1 MKKSKLLTNL
11 KRTFRMGFIDF
22 WRNGSVSVA
31 SVIIMTIAL
40 SVVGGLLLS
49 RALLNSTLTEVKN
62 KVDINVYFT
71 TGASDDEI
79 QTMSEKIQAL
89 PEVANVT
96 YTSKEEELADFKA
109 RHENDSLTLQALDE
123 IGDNPLG
130 AALNIRAKDPSQYEG
145 IAQFLDDQKS
155 ASDSSIIDKVNYNR
169 NKQAIDALLSI
180 MSAYKKLGTAI
191 AGLFILI
198 AILITF
204 NTIRLTIYMSREEIS
219 VMRLVGASTRYIKGP
234 FVVEA
239 IMYGV
244 LGAVLTTIIF
254 FQIAY
259 WAGPYTEGLGTGL
272 NLWHYY
278 LVNCIPIFFIL
289 LISGIFVGVVSSYFA
304 VKKYLKI

>member
-31 SVIIMTIAL
+31 SVVIMTVAL
-40 SVVGGLLLS
+40 SVVASLLLS
-49 RALLNSTLTEVKN
+49 RALLNSTLAEVKN

-79 QTMSEKIQAL
+79 QAMSEKIQAL
-89 PEVANVT
+89 PEVASVT
-96 YTSKEEELADFKA
+96 YTSREEELADFKA
-109 RHENDSLTLQALDE
+109 RHQNDSLTLQALDE

-145 IAQFLDDQKS
+145 IAQFLDDQKT

-169 NKQAIDALLSI
+169 NKQAIDALLRI
-180 MSAYKKLGTAI
+180 MSAYKKLGAAI
-191 AGLFILI
+191 AGVFILI

-204 NTIRLTIYMSREEIS
+204 NTIRLTIYMAREEIS

-234 FVVEA
+234 FVIEA
-239 IMYGV
+239 MMYGV
-244 LGAVLTTIIF
+244 LGAILATIIF
-254 FQIAY
+254 FPISY

-272 NLWHYY
+272 DLWHYY
-278 LVNCIPIFFIL
+278 LVNFIPIFFIL
-289 LISGIFVGVVSSYFA
+289 LISGIFVGAVSSYLA